1 MNLLQ
6 QMNAES
12 FKKLLEFKEK
22 YPTIGEDLIQAL
34 TEKKYVHQL
43 TVNQATDLSSLLG
56 INYAT
61 WLGPLYAAFTSQ
73 FEPEPTNIT
82 EL

>member
-1 MNLLQ
+1 
-6 QMNAES
+6 MNAES

-22 YPTIGEDLIQAL
+22 YPSLGEDLIQAL

-56 INYAT
+56 INYAA